1 MSILNNNYKKL
12 KQGNIDESVKLKSEN
27 RRMIERMMSYLSTKK
42 ISLYELEVIKKD
54 IIGMAVEAENEG
66 VSLQEKIGVSEEEF
80 ADSISLETKGN
91 SWIEHCMIIACYTLL
106 IASFIYFFEFAMEG
120 FPENYG
126 ITFENLFFIVAII
139 FYQEVIEKVFLKKFL
154 YSKKRKQINAIIT
167 LIYMILF
174 GLWIMMPTGEM
185 FVIKGNGIII
195 GIILLVLTI
204 MMYVGNSIYW
214 NKQSK
219 KFGAIY

>member
-1 MSILNNNYKKL
+1 M
-12 KQGNIDESVKLKSEN
+12 
-27 RRMIERMMSYLSTKK
+27 
-42 ISLYELEVIKKD
+42 
-54 IIGMAVEAENEG
+54 
-66 VSLQEKIGVSEEEF
+66 
-80 ADSISLETKGN
+80 
-91 SWIEHCMIIACYTLL
+91 
-106 IASFIYFFEFAMEG
+106 
-120 FPENYG
+120 
-126 ITFENLFFIVAII
+126 
-139 FYQEVIEKVFLKKFL
+139 IEKVFLKRFL